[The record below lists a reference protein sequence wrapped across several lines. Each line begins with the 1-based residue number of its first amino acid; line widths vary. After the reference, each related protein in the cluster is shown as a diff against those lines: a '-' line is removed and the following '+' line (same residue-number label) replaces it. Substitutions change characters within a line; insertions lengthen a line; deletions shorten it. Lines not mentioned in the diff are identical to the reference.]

1 MGMREGEKFLE
12 EPTTIGDLTN
22 KTKPKFCLTANKK
35 KKEEELKQLSISKW
49 LPSSLLLLI

>member
-1 MGMREGEKFLE
+1 MREGEKFLE

-35 KKEEELKQLSISKW
+35 KRRRITKTTRNFKEVI
-49 LPSSLLLLI
+49 IVVTIDIII